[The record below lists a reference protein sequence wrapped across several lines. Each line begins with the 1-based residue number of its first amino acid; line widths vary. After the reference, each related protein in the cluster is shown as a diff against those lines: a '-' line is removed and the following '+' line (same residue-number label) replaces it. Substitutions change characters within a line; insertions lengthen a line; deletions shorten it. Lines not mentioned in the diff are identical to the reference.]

1 MKTLIIR
8 GYPGVGK
15 TYVGKKYNNIVDLES
30 SDYKWIY
37 DDRVKNMEK
46 ELRKSTTY
54 KKLNPKWP
62 SNYIEQIKSLIG
74 QVDVILL
81 APDEDIRVAL
91 DKNNIGYSICI
102 PDKTCKMEYYNR
114 FVRRGNTKEFID
126 VRINNFDT
134 RIEQ

>member
-62 SNYIEQIKSLIG
+62 SNYIE
-74 QVDVILL
+74 
-81 APDEDIRVAL
+81 
-91 DKNNIGYSICI
+91 
-102 PDKTCKMEYYNR
+102 
-114 FVRRGNTKEFID
+114 
-126 VRINNFDT
+126 
-134 RIEQ
+134 